1 MKTETVLSSAVLPRI
16 MRELRKSM
24 KVSAVDALWESWVNG
39 RRVTCV
45 PKLTPLSATPTGF
58 VDGLG
63 IGVGL
68 VVLLGAPWSGAGD
81 FVIVGGGSAEKAWRE
96 AYVLLKCI
104 YILFFIF
111 SLALQC
117 FPILVTSIHASFF
130 LDPHTVISF
139 SRNHFPN
146 PLTHSRLDSR
156 QMSPKMYGVV

>member
-1 MKTETVLSSAVLPRI
+1 
-16 MRELRKSM
+16 M
-24 KVSAVDALWESWVNG
+24 KVPAVYALWESWVNG

-104 YILFFIF
+104 CFLFFALI
-111 SLALQC
+111 LALQC
-117 FPILVTSIHASFF
+117 FPLLVTFIHAYFSLDDHTIILFF
-130 LDPHTVISF
+130 QIPCL
-139 SRNHFPN
+139 N
-146 PLTHSRLDSR
+146 PPTHSRPDNR
-156 QMSPKMYGVV
+156 QVPPNMCGTV